1 MEAASGKSRVRL
13 IVVDFFATLLIT
25 FSIGVATAI
34 VLGACVVFMAGEARG
49 APGDGTR
56 ATVSELALTHQLA
69 TKYSS
74 LIAIDRAPARAPET
88 TPRPPAQP
96 QARR

>member
-13 IVVDFFATLLIT
+13 IVVDFFATLFIT

-34 VLGACVVFMAGEARG
+34 VLGACVVFMAGDARG
-49 APGDGTR
+49 AAEDGAAVT
-56 ATVSELALTHQLA
+56 ELALTHQLA
-69 TKYSS
+69 TKYTS
-74 LIAIDRAPARAPET
+74 LIAIDRAPAGAPET
-88 TPRPPAQP
+88 APRLPAQA